1 MSGASDA
8 LGERFRAAREARG
21 LSLSD
26 VAQQIRIR
34 SVYLAAI
41 EGESWSTIGA
51 PVYIRGFIR
60 TYARF
65 LGLDPEASVA
75 AFNRTQ
81 PPPAQSLP
89 GREAPVAA
97 EPVRFSRGSPLLW
110 GAAVVAVLLIAFVT
124 FNELTLRRGGPGSA
138 TIAASAASVSPS
150 APIASPTATVRTLA
164 AADGSKSLALVL
176 SASSWLRV
184 TVDGSVSME
193 GTFPA
198 GTSKTFHGNT
208 ALVRVG
214 NAGGVEIYVDGRDV
228 GKLGKSG
235 DVVEHAF
242 TL

>member
-1 MSGASDA
+1 M
-8 LGERFRAAREARG
+8 
-21 LSLSD
+21 SLSD

-65 LGLDPEASVA
+65 LGLDPEEAVA

-89 GREAPVAA
+89 GRETQTLP
-97 EPVRFSRGSPLLW
+97 EPVRFRRGSPLLW
-110 GAAVVAVLLIAFVT
+110 IASAVAVLLIAFVT
-124 FNELTLRRGGPGSA
+124 FNELTLRRAGSGSA
-138 TIAASAASVSPS
+138 PVVASAASVSPS
-150 APIASPTATVRTLA
+150 APLPSPTVSTRVLA
-164 AADGSKSLALVL
+164 AADGPNSLALVL
-176 SASSWLRV
+176 SAPSWLRV

-198 GTSKTFHGNT
+198 GTSKTFHGKS
-208 ALVRVG
+208 ALVRIG
-214 NAGGVEIYVDGRDV
+214 NAGGVEIYVDGKDV
-228 GKLGKSG
+228 GKLGKQG